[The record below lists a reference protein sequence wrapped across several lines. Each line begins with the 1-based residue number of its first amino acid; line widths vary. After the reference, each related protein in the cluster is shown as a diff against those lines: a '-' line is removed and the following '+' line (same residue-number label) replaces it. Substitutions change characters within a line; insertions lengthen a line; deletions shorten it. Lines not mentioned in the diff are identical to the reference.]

1 MTALVEKLKQLH
13 TFYST
18 YVMYFLTGVAMYW
31 LQLPPDQQQAIMDSL
46 PLLKWLGPLVGFV
59 MFMIARGWP
68 QPPRPGDS
76 PNI

>member
-1 MTALVEKLKQLH
+1 
-13 TFYST
+13 
-18 YVMYFLTGVAMYW
+18 
-31 LQLPPDQQQAIMDSL
+31 MDSL

>member
-31 LQLPPDQQQAIMDSL
+31 LQLPPTSN
-46 PLLKWLGPLVGFV
+46 
-59 MFMIARGWP
+59 
-68 QPPRPGDS
+68 RPS
-76 PNI
+76 WIHFRC